1 MHNNNP
7 KLYIKF
13 LLFFIFLS
21 SPLYTIES
29 NALPTPLSNQQL
41 NQQSDLIAKVK
52 VLGVT
57 RVGYTNKAIKFQAW
71 LKIIKTIKGKAEV
84 NDTILVTWHRFDK
97 KLIGSWEIAYYPG
110 EKLITYL
117 VWDNNEKAYKNISWN
132 SVKKIQSTNK
142 KLPIKDGAV
151 EFNIAP

>member
-1 MHNNNP
+1 MHNNYP

-13 LLFFIFLS
+13 LLFFIFIS
-21 SPLYTIES
+21 SSLYTIES
-29 NALPTPLSNQQL
+29 NALPAPLSNEQL
-41 NQQSDLIAKVK
+41 NQQSDLIAKVN

-57 RVGYTNKAIKFQAW
+57 RVGYTHKVIKFQAW
-71 LKIIKTIKGKAEV
+71 LQIIKTIKGKAQI
-84 NDTILVTWHRFDK
+84 NDTILVTWYRFDK

-117 VWDNNEKAYKNISWN
+117 VWDNKEKAYKNLSWN
-132 SVKKIQSTNK
+132 SVKKIKSIGK
-142 KLPIKDGAV
+142 KLPIKNGAV

>member
-1 MHNNNP
+1 MHNNYP

-13 LLFFIFLS
+13 LLFFIFIS
-21 SPLYTIES
+21 SSLYTIES
-29 NALPTPLSNQQL
+29 NALPAPLSNEQL
-41 NQQSDLIAKVK
+41 NQQSDLIAKVN

-57 RVGYTNKAIKFQAW
+57 RVGYTHKAIKFQAW
-71 LKIIKTIKGKAEV
+71 LQIIKTIKRKAQI
-84 NDTILVTWHRFDK
+84 NDTILVTWYRFDK

-117 VWDNNEKAYKNISWN
+117 VWDNKEKAYKNLSWN
-132 SVKKIQSTNK
+132 SVKKIKSIGK
-142 KLPIKDGAV
+142 KLPIKNGAV